1 MLLLFV
7 VQTAGSSDSRNNA
20 GRSHKLMAS
29 TSSPDVHSNGPPAP
43 TPGIPTYLAS
53 RAVDLPQRNSLP
65 SPGAPEGIGENAA
78 AATLRDASDPCLVD
92 AGGARGEVG
101 TVADTSAATTM
112 SDAGGMKGRSMSS
125 TTSDS
130 GGFGGSLSD
139 SPRGVRG
146 DGSGGLAAST
156 AAGNHRGSNG
166 EGGRQLHVYYVP
178 SGVCLLSTRP
188 EIGAMRRSIAA
199 YWRAHADEIT
209 ASVVAAE
216 GETTEGDDL
225 GGFQEVEAAFPG
237 TSAGAWTRFT
247 ADEVRDALNPFVVRQ
262 EPEKRQEQ
270 RHHDRDCHRH
280 QRQVS
285 EAAGAVTTVDVLP
298 KSYSVGDMTATAN
311 LAAERSG
318 LLDGDEGAASVLGET
333 NVLGQ
338 RHRPAPSGAERS
350 GGLEAGLDFDP
361 SVVFRC
367 LSPRHLCLV
376 VTALLCERKV
386 VMVSSRISLLTM
398 AGEVF
403 R

>member
-1 MLLLFV
+1 MLFLFV

-20 GRSHKLMAS
+20 GRSHKLIAS
-29 TSSPDVHSNGPPAP
+29 TSSPDVHTNGPPAP

-53 RAVDLPQRNSLP
+53 RAVDLPQRSSLP
-65 SPGAPEGIGENAA
+65 FPGAPEGIEENSAVGA
-78 AATLRDASDPCLVD
+78 PRNASDPGLME
-92 AGGARGEVG
+92 AGGTRGEVG
-101 TVADTSAATTM
+101 TVAGTSAATTI
-112 SDAGGMKGRSMSS
+112 SDAGGMKGRSLSS

-139 SPRGVRG
+139 SPRGVHG
-146 DGSGGLAAST
+146 DDSGGVAAST
-156 AAGNHRGSNG
+156 AAGNHRGDHE

-178 SGVCLLSTRP
+178 SGVCLISTRP
-188 EIGAMRRSIAA
+188 EIGAMRRSIAE
-199 YWRAHADEIT
+199 YWSAHADEIT

-216 GETTEGDDL
+216 GDDL
-225 GGFQEVEAAFPG
+225 EGFQDVGGAFPG
-237 TSAGAWTRFT
+237 TSVGAWTQFT
-247 ADEVRDALNPFVVRQ
+247 ADEIRDALNPFVVRRK
-262 EPEKRQEQ
+262 PEKRQEQ
-270 RHHDRDCHRH
+270 GHHDHDCHRH

-285 EAAGAVTTVDVLP
+285 EAARAVTTIDVFP

-311 LAAERSG
+311 LATERSD
-318 LLDGDEGAASVLGET
+318 LLDGDEGAATLLGEP
-333 NVLGQ
+333 NGLGQ
-338 RHRPAPSGAERS
+338 RHRPASNEAERS

-386 VMVSSRISLLTM
+386 VMVSSHLSLLTM

>member
-1 MLLLFV
+1 MP
-7 VQTAGSSDSRNNA
+7 S
-20 GRSHKLMAS
+20 
-29 TSSPDVHSNGPPAP
+29 
-43 TPGIPTYLAS
+43 PGIPE
-53 RAVDLPQRNSLP
+53 N
-65 SPGAPEGIGENAA
+65 IGENAA
-78 AATLRDASDPCLVD
+78 AAAPRDASDPGLVE
-92 AGGARGEVG
+92 AAGARGEVG
-101 TVADTSAATTM
+101 PAAGTSAATTI

-130 GGFGGSLSD
+130 GGFGSSLSD
-139 SPRGVRG
+139 SPKGIRG
-146 DGSGGLAAST
+146 DESGGVAASM
-156 AAGNHRGSNG
+156 AAGNHRGGNG

-199 YWRAHADEIT
+199 YWSAHADEIT

-216 GETTEGDDL
+216 GEATEGDDL
-225 GGFQEVEAAFPG
+225 GGFQDTQAAFPG
-237 TSAGAWTRFT
+237 PSVGAWTRFT
-247 ADEVRDALNPFVVRQ
+247 ADELRDALTPFVMRQ

-270 RHHDRDCHRH
+270 RHHDHQCHRH

-285 EAAGAVTTVDVLP
+285 EAAAAVTSINLLP

-311 LAAERSG
+311 LAAGSSG
-318 LLDGDEGAASVLGET
+318 LDGDEGAATLLGEP
-333 NVLGQ
+333 NVRVQ
-338 RHRPAPSGAERS
+338 RHRPEPSGAERA

-361 SVVFRC
+361 SAVFRC

-386 VMVSSRISLLTM
+386 VVVSSRLSLLTM